1 MTTEDKERI
10 SIDAEEY
17 VSNLFGTDADGAWR
31 RNAAKDYIAGATAE
45 HERLEKDQDY
55 IDLKETIGSAQ
66 QELQAYRDIIKLA
79 DLALSTIKLEP
90 TMSGSVFGNFDR
102 RLFISRRADFYDS
115 YQKLLP
121 LIDTVTPT

>member
-1 MTTEDKERI
+1 MEPTKERI
-10 SIDAEEY
+10 EKEAEAYVFNHIHDA
-17 VSNLFGTDADGAWR
+17 FGLSR
-31 RNAAKDYIAGATAE
+31 QECYIAGY
-45 HERLEKDQDY
+45 ER
-55 IDLKETIGSAQ
+55 AQ